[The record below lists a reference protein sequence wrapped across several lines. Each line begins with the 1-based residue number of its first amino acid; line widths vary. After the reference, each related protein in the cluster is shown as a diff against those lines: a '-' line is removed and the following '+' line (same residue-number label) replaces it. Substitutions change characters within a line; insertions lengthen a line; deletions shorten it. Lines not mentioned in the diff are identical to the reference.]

1 MADIAAFP
9 TIRKVFDS
17 GAENFITMTATNAVK
32 AGMVVEIDATG
43 VDLAVNAAVKES
55 GASPVGVA
63 LYDAAAGSKV
73 AVATIGAVVYVANAE
88 SNVDIDAG
96 DLLVTNDNTV
106 GGTVSASVAVGTT
119 STPQKLIGIAIDDI
133 DRSTTGRCL
142 ITLGHVTAHA

>member
-1 MADIAAFP
+1 MADISAFP

-17 GAENFITMTATNAVK
+17 GNQNFLTMTATTAVK

-43 VDLAVNAAVKES
+43 VDLSVNKAVKES

-73 AVATIGAVVYVANAE
+73 LVATVGAVVYVANADA
-88 SNVDIDAG
+88 STGTDAG

-106 GGTVSASVAVGTT
+106 GGTVSASVAVATT
-119 STPQKLIGIAIDDI
+119 ATPQKLVGIAIDDI
-133 DRSTTGRCL
+133 AGGATGRCL
-142 ITLGHVTAHA
+142 ITLGHLTAHA